1 MPKKTPTKR
10 SPQEQAA
17 IDKRMAAMR
26 ASRAKKKSSEQGELL
41 PTGGAEKKSGVSTP
55 AAASSAPAPQSVDN
69 TIREW
74 EFTSLADLASL
85 PRHHIPL
92 FTKLLTQQLHRLEG
106 NQAITKIR
114 FNEHG
119 RFFCETEPVD
129 PLS

>member
-26 ASRAKKKSSEQGELL
+26 ASRAKKKSPAEQPSAGALT
-41 PTGGAEKKSGVSTP
+41 PPSTTSTQAPATGGAEN
-55 AAASSAPAPQSVDN
+55 PAPQ
-69 TIREW
+69 IREW